1 MDGWGLRGRMKPRF
15 QIQSIVPF
23 SHATLHLVPPF
34 RYLTPFTFHLPY
46 HVSTST
52 SSPLHL
58 RSQTRSARAAPSS
71 PFLTLRPHSRSDL
84 ASLGLCSARPLTPLV
99 QVQSAPS
106 CNTLAIY
113 GPGQTKE
120 LTELVP
126 GILNQLGPDSL
137 ANLRRLAESYQSMT
151 ARQAAMAG
159 GAGGAGA
166 GGEDR
171 EGEVGDDDEIPD
183 LVENFD
189 EAGEKK
195 EKASDLEE
203 LE

>member
-1 MDGWGLRGRMKPRF
+1 M
-15 QIQSIVPF
+15 
-23 SHATLHLVPPF
+23 
-34 RYLTPFTFHLPY
+34 
-46 HVSTST
+46 
-52 SSPLHL
+52 
-58 RSQTRSARAAPSS
+58 
-71 PFLTLRPHSRSDL
+71 
-84 ASLGLCSARPLTPLV
+84 
-99 QVQSAPS
+99 
-106 CNTLAIY
+106 AIY

-159 GAGGAGA
+159 GAAGAGA
-166 GGEDR
+166 GAGAEK
-171 EGEVGDDDEIPD
+171 EGEVGDEADEIPD

-189 EAGEKK
+189 EAGEGQGK
-195 EKASDLEE
+195 KASDLEE

>member
-1 MDGWGLRGRMKPRF
+1 MRIHTIWHLLTTDTP
-15 QIQSIVPF
+15 IV
-23 SHATLHLVPPF
+23 HAA
-34 RYLTPFTFHLPY
+34 LP
-46 HVSTST
+46 S
-52 SSPLHL
+52 
-58 RSQTRSARAAPSS
+58 
-71 PFLTLRPHSRSDL
+71 
-84 ASLGLCSARPLTPLV
+84 
-99 QVQSAPS
+99 
-106 CNTLAIY
+106 NTLAVY

-151 ARQAAMAG
+151 ARQAAAAAASG
-159 GAGGAGA
+159 GAGT
-166 GGEDR
+166 ESK
-171 EGEVGDDDEIPD
+171 EGEVPEGGDDEIPD

-189 EAGEKK
+189 EADADADKEGESEKK